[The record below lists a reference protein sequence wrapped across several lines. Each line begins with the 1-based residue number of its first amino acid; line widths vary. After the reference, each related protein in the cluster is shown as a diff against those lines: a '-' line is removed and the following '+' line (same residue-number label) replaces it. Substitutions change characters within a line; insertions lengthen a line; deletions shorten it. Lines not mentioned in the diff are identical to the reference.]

1 MSIISAQAVPTY
13 DISAVREAMAFHLEA
28 LDVFSALRPGM
39 KVVIKPNLLTA
50 KKPEAAVTTHPSLV
64 RALAEQLR
72 DHGITDITVAES
84 SGGPYLQKY
93 LEATYAATGFAA
105 LSDVVKLN
113 LNTEFVSVRTPEGSL
128 VPAFNVIRPIA
139 EADFVINVAKLKT
152 HAMTRV
158 SAGMKNLFGCVP
170 GLQKP
175 EMHYRYPKPEDF
187 CRMICE
193 LDRLVNPGLTVID
206 AVECMEGNGPSGGT
220 PRSYGAILASRDMYA
235 LDEFAVRLMGMR
247 PDDSEMLRQARA
259 MGLLTGDAPTLV
271 GDALSPADPPF
282 RLPDSQQLDFMS
294 SIPAPLAPIAKR
306 FLSAVLKPVPRVRAD
321 VCVGCGKCAES
332 CPMHIIEIRERRARI
347 GNRKKCISC
356 FCCQEMCPVKAIY
369 VKRHIR
375 NL

>member
-1 MSIISAQAVPTY
+1 MSIISAKAVPTY
-13 DISAVREAMAFHLEA
+13 DMDGVREAVALHLEA
-28 LDVFSALRPGM
+28 LDIFSVLRPGM

-50 KKPEAAVTTHPSLV
+50 KRPDAAVTTHPSIV

-72 DHGITDITVAES
+72 SHGIDDITVAES

-105 LSDVVKLN
+105 LADVVKLN
-113 LNTEFVSVRTPEGSL
+113 LDTEFVSVKTPAGSI
-128 VPAFNVIRPIA
+128 VPAFNLIRPIA

-152 HAMTRV
+152 HGMTKF

-193 LDRLVNPGLTVID
+193 LDQLVHPGLTLID

-220 PRSYGAILASRDMYA
+220 PRHYGAILASRDLYA
-235 LDEFAVRLMGMR
+235 LDEYAAGLMGIR
-247 PDDSEMLRQARA
+247 PEDSEMLMAARRL
-259 MGLLTGDAPTLV
+259 GLLSPATVV

-282 RLPDSQQLDFMS
+282 LLPDSHRLDFTSHM
-294 SIPAPLAPIAKR
+294 PKALAPVAKR
-306 FLSAVLKPVPRVRAD
+306 FLSAALKPVPRVHAD
-321 VCVGCGKCAES
+321 ICVGCGKCAES
-332 CPMHIIEIRERRARI
+332 CPMHIIRI
-347 GNRKKCISC
+347 QDRKAHIGDRKKCISC

>member
-1 MSIISAQAVPTY
+1 MSIISAQAVFNY
-13 DISAVREAMAFHLEA
+13 DIDAVRRAVAFHLEA
-28 LDVFSALRPGM
+28 LDAFSFIRPGM
-39 KVVIKPNLLTA
+39 KVIIKPNLLTA
-50 KKPEAAVTTHPSLV
+50 KKPEAAVTTHPGIV

-72 DHGITDITVAES
+72 AHGVTDITVAES

-113 LNTEFVSVRTPEGSL
+113 TDTSFVSVSTPPGSL
-128 VPAFNVIRPIA
+128 VPAFNIIRPIA
-139 EADFVINVAKLKT
+139 EADVVINVAKLKT
-152 HAMTRV
+152 HGMTGV

-175 EMHYRYPKPEDF
+175 EMHYRFPKPEDF

-193 LDRLVNPGLTVID
+193 LDQLVKPALTLID

-220 PRSYGAILASRDMYA
+220 PRHYGAILAARDIYA
-235 LDEFAVRLMGMR
+235 LDEYAVRLMGMN
-247 PDDSEMLRQARA
+247 PDESMMLIQARA
-259 MGLLTGDAPTLV
+259 LGLLTGEAPTLL
-271 GDALSPADPPF
+271 GDALTPADPPF
-282 RLPDSQQLDFMS
+282 LLPDSHRFDFTS

-306 FLSAVLKPVPRVRAD
+306 FLSAVLKPVPRVYGEM
-321 VCVGCGKCAES
+321 CVGCGKCAES
-332 CPMHIIEIRERRARI
+332 CPMHIIEIRDHRANI
-347 GNRKKCISC
+347 GDRKKCISC